1 LEDDEQESCIQ
12 KGHSTPSMAAKF
24 AKSIGA
30 KKLILTHYS
39 ARYAGS
45 NKEENDS
52 RISINL
58 LKEQAIKVFGDS
70 VELAEDFKVFEI
82 KKNK

>member
-1 LEDDEQESCIQ
+1 VILGDTCDPTQISEIAKDCDVISHESTLEDDEQESCIQ

-39 ARYAGS
+39 AR
-45 NKEENDS
+45 
-52 RISINL
+52 
-58 LKEQAIKVFGDS
+58 
-70 VELAEDFKVFEI
+70 FEFYTFI
-82 KKNK
+82 YL